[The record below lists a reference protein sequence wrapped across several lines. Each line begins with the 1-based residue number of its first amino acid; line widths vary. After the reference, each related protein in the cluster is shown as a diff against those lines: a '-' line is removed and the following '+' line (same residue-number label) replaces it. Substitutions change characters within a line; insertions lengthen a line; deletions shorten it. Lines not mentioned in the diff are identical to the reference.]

1 MQNVRSQIQITWPAI
16 CCNVEQAGSMT
27 TTVVNA
33 TQELVQP
40 VSKTTITLLLQ
51 QSITN
56 PSTASIHSNV
66 IDEV

>member
-1 MQNVRSQIQITWPAI
+1 
-16 CCNVEQAGSMT
+16 MT